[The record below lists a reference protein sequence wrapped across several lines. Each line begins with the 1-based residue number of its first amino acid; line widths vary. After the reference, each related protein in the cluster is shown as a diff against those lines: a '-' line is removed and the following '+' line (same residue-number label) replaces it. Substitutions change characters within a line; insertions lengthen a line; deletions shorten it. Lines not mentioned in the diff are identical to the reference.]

1 MNVAQ
6 LDDARRE
13 ALLAGGKRSAVARH
27 ELLYTPDDE
36 ANCVYVVESGRV
48 KIVRSNAA
56 GLESI
61 VGIRNPGDL
70 FGELSWMAERARR
83 TTSAIALDAGSVCR
97 LDAAVFE
104 RRLLADAVVSASFA
118 RGLAL
123 RLATLERELTEL
135 AGKSVPG
142 RLVDVLGRLA
152 ADHGMRERD
161 GTLRIALSLTHKDL
175 ADLIGTSRETL
186 TKELSVLADV
196 GLLRVEHR
204 TIVLLQP
211 QAFPFA
217 RPRGDGTVTT
227 VGATS

>member
-1 MNVAQ
+1 MNVSQ
-6 LDDARRE
+6 LDDVRRGVLFEGAKHIPIAR
-13 ALLAGGKRSAVARH
+13 GDM
-27 ELLYTPDDE
+27 LYNADDE
-36 ANCVYVVESGRV
+36 ATTIFVVESGRV
-48 KIVRSNAA
+48 KIVRTTAS

-70 FGELSWMAERARR
+70 FGELLWMTDRARR
-83 TTSAIALDAGSVCR
+83 NTSAIALDPGSVSR
-97 LDAAVFE
+97 LDSVVFE
-104 RRLLADAVVSASFA
+104 RRLRADAVISASFA
-118 RGLAL
+118 RGVAI
-123 RLATLERELTEL
+123 RLAEVERELTEL

-152 ADHGMRERD
+152 ADHGVRESD

-196 GLLRVEHR
+196 GLLRVAHR

-217 RPRGDGTVTT
+217 RRRNDGA
-227 VGATS
+227 GA

>member
-1 MNVAQ
+1 MNVLELPPPQ
-6 LDDARRE
+6 RE
-13 ALLAGGKRSAVARH
+13 ALLADAKHLTVARGD
-27 ELLYTPDDE
+27 LLYTPGDD
-36 ANCVYVVESGRV
+36 ADAVFVIESGRI
-48 KIVRSNAA
+48 KIVRTNAS
-56 GLESI
+56 GSESI

-70 FGELSWMAERARR
+70 FGELTWMTLEARR
-83 TTSAIALDAGSVCR
+83 TTSAVALDPGVVR
-97 LDAAVFE
+97 RIDAATFE
-104 RRLLADAVVSASFA
+104 HRLRVDAALGASFA
-118 RGLAL
+118 RGAAQ
-123 RLATLERELTEL
+123 RLAAIERELTEL

-152 ADHGMRERD
+152 ADHGVREDD

-196 GLLRVEHR
+196 GLLRVAHR

-217 RPRGDGTVTT
+217 RARAEHP
-227 VGATS
+227 A